1 LFLNF
6 AEEYTTK
13 ALRGLNIKSKNASPL
28 QVNNENIKQLWLQLN
43 RKLKAFIINKIHDEE
58 AAEDILQEVFIRIH
72 ANIDMLKDDSKLQAW
87 IYQITRN
94 LIADHFNN
102 IKKENLFQ
110 TASEKEEED
119 SSTEYMSE
127 ALLDMVNMMDGL
139 PPEYCEAL
147 CLTELG
153 GMSQKMYAEKIGI
166 SYSGAKSRVQ
176 RAKIML
182 KDMLMKCCH
191 YQFDKYGTVLEIH
204 PKGCC
209 CCEINEK

>member
-1 LFLNF
+1 MNTNL
-6 AEEYTTK
+6 
-13 ALRGLNIKSKNASPL
+13 L

-43 RKLKAFIINKIHDEE
+43 RKLKAFIINKIQDED

-72 ANIDMLKDDSKLQAW
+72 THIDTLQDDSKLQAW

-94 LIADHFNN
+94 LIADHFNK
-102 IKKENLFQ
+102 IKRENKLQ
-110 TASEKEEED
+110 TLSEKEEED

-127 ALLDMVNMMDGL
+127 ALRDMVNMMDDL
-139 PPEYCEAL
+139 PPGYCEAL

-176 RAKIML
+176 RAKMML
-182 KDMLMKCCH
+182 KDKLMQCCH
-191 YQFDKYGTVLEIH
+191 YQFDKYGTVIDIH

-209 CCEINEK
+209 CCESNEK

>member
-13 ALRGLNIKSKNASPL
+13 ALRGLNIKSINASPL

-43 RKLKAFIINKIHDEE
+43 R
-58 AAEDILQEVFIRIH
+58 
-72 ANIDMLKDDSKLQAW
+72 
-87 IYQITRN
+87 N

-102 IKKENLFQ
+102 IKKENLLQ
-110 TASEKEEED
+110 PASEKEEED

-153 GMSQKMYAEKIGI
+153 GMPPAPVMSFWIASPSMDPEIFFLSTASIGWVYHTYIRPERSAWQKNQSSHKDTKTLNITKGI
-166 SYSGAKSRVQ
+166 LLIKR
-176 RAKIML
+176 L
-182 KDMLMKCCH
+182 
-191 YQFDKYGTVLEIH
+191 
-204 PKGCC
+204 
-209 CCEINEK
+209 